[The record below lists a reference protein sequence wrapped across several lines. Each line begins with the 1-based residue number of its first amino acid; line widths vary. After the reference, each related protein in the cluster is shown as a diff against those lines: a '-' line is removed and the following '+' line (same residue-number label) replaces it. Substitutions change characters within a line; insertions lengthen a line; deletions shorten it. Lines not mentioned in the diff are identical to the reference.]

1 VSGPRVLRV
10 ATRGSPLALHQAESV
25 CERLKSLA
33 GAGPCETVVIRTTGD
48 RLSEVPIDKIG
59 GQGAF
64 AADVSRA
71 LVDGRADIAVHSAK
85 DLPSEL
91 EPGSVLAAVPE
102 RADPRDALVG
112 SRLGDLPAG
121 ATIATG
127 SVRRR
132 AQLAWLRPDLTF
144 CELRGNIHTRIG
156 RAEKVGAGVLAMA
169 ALERLGLADRAAE
182 VLSPKTLLP
191 QVGQGAIAVEC
202 RESDAQ
208 VFEMLAEIDDRP
220 AHVCVSAE
228 RAFLGTLG
236 SGCTLPCG
244 ALASYDGARDEA
256 DEKERALVLEAMIAS
271 RDGHVLVRRSSCGE
285 EPRRLGR
292 DLAVELLES
301 CGGAFLVDWGADA
314 VRRP

>member
-1 VSGPRVLRV
+1 LRV
-10 ATRGSPLALHQAESV
+10 ATRGSPLALHQAERV
-25 CERLKSLA
+25 CERLKILA
-33 GAGPCETVVIRTTGD
+33 GTGSCETVVIRTTGD
-48 RLSEVPIDKIG
+48 RLAEVPIDRIG

-64 AADVSRA
+64 AAEVSLA
-71 LVDGRADIAVHSAK
+71 VADGRADIAVHSAK
-85 DLPSEL
+85 DLPSAL
-91 EPGSVLAAVPE
+91 EPGLVLAAVPE

-144 CELRGNIHTRIG
+144 CELRGNIHTRVE

-182 VLSPKTLLP
+182 VLGPKTLLP

-208 VFEMLAEIDDRP
+208 VMETLALIDDLR
-220 AHVCVSAE
+220 AHRCLSAE

-244 ALASYDGARDEA
+244 ALASYVSARKEA
-256 DEKERALVLEAMIAS
+256 AESGQRLVLEAMMAS
-271 RDGHVLVRRSSCGE
+271 RDGHVLVRRSSFGE
-285 EPRRLGR
+285 EPERLGR
-292 DLAVELLES
+292 DVAVELLES
-301 CGGAFLVDWGADA
+301 SGGALLADWGADA